1 MKALYALVVCT
12 SFHAFAAS
20 AETLKDTTAT
30 DGLAYIYNLDDFDFF
45 DETAAQGATRVPGLV
60 IAPAIEPET
69 LIVEQDGAENDNK
82 AGSVPGITAIQPGDE
97 EDVTGTFVDLWAG
110 Y

>member
-20 AETLKDTTAT
+20 ADTLKDTTAT
-30 DGLAYIYNLDDFDFF
+30 DGLAYIYNLDDLDLF
-45 DETAAQGATRVPGLV
+45 DETAAQGTTRVPGLV
-60 IAPAIEPET
+60 IAPATEPET
-69 LIVEQDGAENDNK
+69 LVVEQDGVENHTMADV
-82 AGSVPGITAIQPGDE
+82 VPGITAIQPSDE

>member
-20 AETLKDTTAT
+20 ADTLKDTTAT

-45 DETAAQGATRVPGLV
+45 DETAAQGTTRVPGLV

-69 LIVEQDGAENDNK
+69 LVVEQDGNHNMADV
-82 AGSVPGITAIQPGDE
+82 VPGITAILPGDE
-97 EDVTGTFVDLWAG
+97 DPTGTFADPWDG
-110 Y
+110 H